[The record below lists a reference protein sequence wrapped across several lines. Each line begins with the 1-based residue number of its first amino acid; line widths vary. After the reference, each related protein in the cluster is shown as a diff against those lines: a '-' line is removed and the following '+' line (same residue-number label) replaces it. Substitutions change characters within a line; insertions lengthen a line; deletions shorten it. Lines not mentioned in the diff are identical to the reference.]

1 MNIIIVGCGKV
12 GWTLAE
18 QLCNEEHQ
26 VVVIDTNSVYVYL
39 FRRSRFIRYH
49 RKWLQYPGIVRSRT
63 KRGRY
68 SDRGKPVLMS

>member
-26 VVVIDTNSVYVYL
+26 VVVIDTNSEKIQQL
-39 FRRSRFIRYH
+39 SEDLDLLGITGNGSSIR
-49 RKWLQYPGIVRSRT
+49 
-63 KRGRY
+63 
-68 SDRGKPVLMS
+68 VLSEA

>member
-26 VVVIDTNSVYVYL
+26 VVVIDTNSE
-39 FRRSRFIRYH
+39 
-49 RKWLQYPGIVRSRT
+49 K
-63 KRGRY
+63 Y
-68 SDRGKPVLMS
+68 SSFQKISIY